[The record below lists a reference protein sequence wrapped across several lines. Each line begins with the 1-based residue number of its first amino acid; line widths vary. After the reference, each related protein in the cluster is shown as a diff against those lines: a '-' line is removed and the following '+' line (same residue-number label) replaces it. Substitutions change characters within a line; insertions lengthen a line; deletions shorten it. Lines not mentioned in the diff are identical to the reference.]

1 MARRAAWTTCGARA
15 VTTVEIIHPT

>member
-15 VTTVEIIHPT
+15 VTTGEIIHPT